1 MNKELPDILKLYS
14 TGKHED
20 LSTYLI
26 GKSKDTLIAT
36 LVDLITMYINDKNS
50 STLREYISV
59 TLAGYTHIEKKIGY
73 NGFKQ
78 DSFSGKTINCE
89 AKPKNIDTNSKKPDK
104 LRGYGNFS
112 DYTFARLERD
122 TKEGGL
128 NMLVSGFID
137 GRLIYIIEFPFSHAS
152 FVECLNEQLWKR
164 FPGGKDIKT
173 EYLRS
178 ASFGY
183 RTFIN
188 CLDLKIDYLA
198 TKDELYKY
206 RQYIVKDFYEYLRM
220 KAK

>member
-14 TGKHED
+14 TGTHED
-20 LSTYLI
+20 LSAYLI

-36 LVDLITMYINDKNS
+36 LVDLVTMYINDKNS
-50 STLREYISV
+50 STLREFITV
-59 TLAGYTHIEKKIGY
+59 TFAGYTHVEKKIGY

-89 AKPKNIDTNSKKPDK
+89 AKPKNVDTNSKNPDK

-112 DYTFARLERD
+112 DYTFARLGKD
-122 TKEGGL
+122 TKEDGL

-137 GRLIYIIEFPFSHAS
+137 GRLIYIMEFPFLLPS
-152 FVECLNEQLWKR
+152 FVECLNAQLWRR

-178 ASFGY
+178 ASFDY
-183 RTFIN
+183 RAFIN
-188 CLDLKIDYLA
+188 CESLKIDYLA
-198 TKDELYKY
+198 NKDELYKY
-206 RQYIVKDFYEYLRM
+206 RQYIVKDFYYFLM
-220 KAK
+220 AKAK